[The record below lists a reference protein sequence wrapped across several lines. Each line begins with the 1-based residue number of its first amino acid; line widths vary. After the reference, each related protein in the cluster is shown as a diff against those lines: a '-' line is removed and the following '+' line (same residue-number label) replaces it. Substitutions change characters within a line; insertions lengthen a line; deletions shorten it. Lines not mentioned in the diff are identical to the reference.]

1 MILQT
6 QQLSVLQCA
15 RHHVCNSS
23 QPCRLSRSWGECVFE
38 RTPKPEMYHDCVV
51 PRRLQRRLGAH
62 TRQQWYT
69 SGPRLFN
76 SGSALM
82 LRRPYPHRS
91 VKSYCTS
98 LRRLYLRR
106 SLSRNL
112 VVEARVDL
120 ELLLFISY
128 IKHTNANSLPIC
140 RYSSFALSVE
150 IFSTSS
156 FVLLLSFESLF
167 FVHNTSLTRS
177 TR

>member
-1 MILQT
+1 
-6 QQLSVLQCA
+6 
-15 RHHVCNSS
+15 
-23 QPCRLSRSWGECVFE
+23 
-38 RTPKPEMYHDCVV
+38 MYHDCVV

-128 IKHTNANSLPIC
+128 IKRTHANSLRIC
-140 RYSSFALSVE
+140 RFSSFAFSVK

-156 FVLLLSFESLF
+156 FVLLLSFESF
-167 FVHNTSLTRS
+167 FFCSQHVPHTKYSLDAPTKGR
-177 TR
+177 TLCE